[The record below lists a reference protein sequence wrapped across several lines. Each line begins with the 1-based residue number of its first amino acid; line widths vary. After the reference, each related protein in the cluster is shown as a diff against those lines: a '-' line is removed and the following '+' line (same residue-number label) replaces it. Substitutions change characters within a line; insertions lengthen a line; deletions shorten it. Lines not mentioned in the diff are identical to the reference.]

1 VDGSETLERAIE
13 IAVRAHA
20 GQLYP
25 ARDGERGPYVLHLFR
40 VMLAVEG
47 WEARTAAVL
56 HDVIE
61 DTSVT
66 ADELREEGIPERVI
80 DAVVALT
87 HREEDSYTDYVDA
100 LAPNPLAREVKLAD
114 LADNLATNLAM
125 PPTPANDARI
135 ARYESAIAAL
145 SAISPPDG
153 GDFVSSRS
161 LCRYA
166 GEKEQLGWVGGGWS
180 DRRLPFRADHGRP
193 TAWSRSRRL
202 GDRGCSHSR
211 SSSSGIPRRV

>member
-1 VDGSETLERAIE
+1 MDGSETLERAIE

-47 WEARTAAVL
+47 WEARTTAVL

-66 ADELREEGIPERVI
+66 ADDLREQGIPERVVE
-80 DAVVALT
+80 AVLALT
-87 HREEDSYTDYVDA
+87 HSEEDSYETYVDA

-114 LADNLATNLAM
+114 LSDNLATNLAM
-125 PPTPANDARI
+125 PPTPANEARI
-135 ARYESAIAAL
+135 ARYEAAIN
-145 SAISPPDG
+145 
-153 GDFVSSRS
+153 
-161 LCRYA
+161 
-166 GEKEQLGWVGGGWS
+166 
-180 DRRLPFRADHGRP
+180 RLK
-193 TAWSRSRRL
+193 
-202 GDRGCSHSR
+202 
-211 SSSSGIPRRV
+211 

>member
-1 VDGSETLERAIE
+1 MSGSDTLERAIE

-20 GQLYP
+20 GQVYP

-61 DTSVT
+61 DTPTT
-66 ADELREEGIPERVI
+66 AADLRAAGIPVEIV

-87 HREEDSYTDYVDA
+87 HREEDSYEDYIEA
-100 LAPNPLAREVKLAD
+100 LAPNPLARQVKLAD

-125 PPTPANDARI
+125 PPSPENAAARI
-135 ARYESAIAAL
+135 ARYEAAIT
-145 SAISPPDG
+145 
-153 GDFVSSRS
+153 
-161 LCRYA
+161 
-166 GEKEQLGWVGGGWS
+166 
-180 DRRLPFRADHGRP
+180 RL
-193 TAWSRSRRL
+193 TE
-202 GDRGCSHSR
+202 
-211 SSSSGIPRRV
+211 

>member
-1 VDGSETLERAIE
+1 MDGSETLERAIE

-25 ARDGERGPYVLHLFR
+25 ARDSERGPYVLHLFR

-66 ADELREEGIPERVI
+66 AADLREEGIPERVI

-87 HREEDSYTDYVDA
+87 HREEDTYEAYVDA
-100 LAPNPLAREVKLAD
+100 LAPNPLARQVKLAD

-125 PPTPANDARI
+125 PPTPANEARI
-135 ARYESAIAAL
+135 ARYEAAIA
-145 SAISPPDG
+145 
-153 GDFVSSRS
+153 
-161 LCRYA
+161 
-166 GEKEQLGWVGGGWS
+166 
-180 DRRLPFRADHGRP
+180 
-193 TAWSRSRRL
+193 RL
-202 GDRGCSHSR
+202 GGL
-211 SSSSGIPRRV
+211 

>member
-47 WEARTAAVL
+47 WDARTTAVL

-66 ADELREEGIPERVI
+66 DDDLREAGIPGRVVE
-80 DAVVALT
+80 AVVALT
-87 HREEDSYTDYVDA
+87 HREEDSYEAYVEA
-100 LAPNPLAREVKLAD
+100 LAPNPLARQVKLAD

-125 PPTPANDARI
+125 PPTPANEARI
-135 ARYESAIAAL
+135 ARYEAAIAAL
-145 SAISPPDG
+145 SAVRAPDG
-153 GDFVSSRS
+153 G
-161 LCRYA
+161 
-166 GEKEQLGWVGGGWS
+166 
-180 DRRLPFRADHGRP
+180 
-193 TAWSRSRRL
+193 
-202 GDRGCSHSR
+202 
-211 SSSSGIPRRV
+211 

>member
-1 VDGSETLERAIE
+1 MDGSEALERAIE

-47 WEARTAAVL
+47 WEARSAAVL

-66 ADELREEGIPERVI
+66 AAQLLEQGIPPQVV

-87 HREEDSYTDYVDA
+87 RREQDTYEAYIEAV
-100 LAPNPLAREVKLAD
+100 APNDLARQVKLAD
-114 LADNLATNLAM
+114 LADNLATNLAL
-125 PPTPANDARI
+125 PRSLENAARI
-135 ARYESAIAAL
+135 ARYEGAIA
-145 SAISPPDG
+145 
-153 GDFVSSRS
+153 
-161 LCRYA
+161 
-166 GEKEQLGWVGGGWS
+166 
-180 DRRLPFRADHGRP
+180 
-193 TAWSRSRRL
+193 RL
-202 GDRGCSHSR
+202 G
-211 SSSSGIPRRV
+211 

>member
-25 ARDGERGPYVLHLFR
+25 ARDSERGPYVLHLFR

-66 ADELREEGIPERVI
+66 AADLREEGIPERVI

-87 HREEDSYTDYVDA
+87 HREEDTYEAYVDA
-100 LAPNPLAREVKLAD
+100 LAPNPLARQVKLAD

-125 PPTPANDARI
+125 PPTPANEARI
-135 ARYESAIAAL
+135 ARYEAAIA
-145 SAISPPDG
+145 
-153 GDFVSSRS
+153 
-161 LCRYA
+161 
-166 GEKEQLGWVGGGWS
+166 
-180 DRRLPFRADHGRP
+180 
-193 TAWSRSRRL
+193 RL
-202 GDRGCSHSR
+202 GGL
-211 SSSSGIPRRV
+211 

>member
-47 WEARTAAVL
+47 WEARTTAVL

-61 DTSVT
+61 DTPVT
-66 ADELREEGIPERVI
+66 AADLREQGIPGRVVE
-80 DAVVALT
+80 AVVALT
-87 HREEDSYTDYVDA
+87 HRDEDTYEAYVDA

-114 LADNLATNLAM
+114 LSDNLATNLAM
-125 PPTPANDARI
+125 PPTPANEARI
-135 ARYESAIAAL
+135 ARYEAAIA
-145 SAISPPDG
+145 
-153 GDFVSSRS
+153 
-161 LCRYA
+161 
-166 GEKEQLGWVGGGWS
+166 
-180 DRRLPFRADHGRP
+180 
-193 TAWSRSRRL
+193 RL
-202 GDRGCSHSR
+202 GGL
-211 SSSSGIPRRV
+211 